1 MYVLSCTARFIRSF
15 NGWIHL
21 IHPCTSTIFPV
32 RTGTLSGGVNC
43 CVQDARDACGIFFQ
57 PIAVHCLRRLGKLLT
72 ASCICTD
79 QIIDHIPGM
88 SNDCEHMHYAGKWL
102 SRHKVNN
109 VIIVPTGSV
118 PCAAIESSSVRA
130 TKTRVAG

>member
-1 MYVLSCTARFIRSF
+1 MCRVVQHDLLAHSIMAGNTCSSLLVYRVPRA
-15 NGWIHL
+15 
-21 IHPCTSTIFPV
+21 V
-32 RTGTLSGGVNC
+32 TLSGGVNC